1 MAGADNMEN
10 TTAGDLETSTADN
23 LENKWFGCDFCAAE
37 SELHCLGDVWLC
49 TLCRQRLEDEI
60 ASVEALMEEE

>member
-10 TTAGDLETSTADN
+10 TSDGEVKNKTADN
-23 LENKWFGCDFCAAE
+23 WFGCDFCAADE
-37 SELHCLGDVWLC
+37 ELHCLGDVWLC
-49 TLCRQRLEDEI
+49 TPCRQRLEDEI